1 MNLNYTWCYVRS
13 VDPLSSI
20 PKISKKKLTAILRG
34 PRQAPLSVEFSRQE
48 YWSGLPCPSPD
59 LPDPG
64 IEPRSPVLRPVSRTA
79 GGFLTDWA
87 TYAFFPVIS
96 ERGLCGSLRVWRI
109 YLCRPSSVSAEL
121 SWSFWIKRSLFRHLR
136 LWVSAGRDLTPF
148 RHLSTSPD
156 CPTAIR
162 IVLASSWYY
171 PLHHQG
177 KVSYFLIPW
186 GERQLLSQCPKI
198 ACHSQLLGWRPSRGA
213 QRQQESTAHVSG
225 TPLKHQLRDAAQE
238 DPACSEVFIL
248 FFFQLRIWVSA
259 LIYFLI
265 LFQQKPVN
273 WKWD

>member
-121 SWSFWIKRSLFRHLR
+121 SWSFWIKRSLTLGQCWQGPHTIPSSFHFSGLPH
-136 LWVSAGRDLTPF
+136 SNK
-148 RHLSTSPD
+148 D
-156 CPTAIR
+156 C
-162 IVLASSWYY
+162 
-171 PLHHQG
+171 
-177 KVSYFLIPW
+177 
-186 GERQLLSQCPKI
+186 
-198 ACHSQLLGWRPSRGA
+198 
-213 QRQQESTAHVSG
+213 SG
-225 TPLKHQLRDAAQE
+225 Q
-238 DPACSEVFIL
+238 
-248 FFFQLRIWVSA
+248 
-259 LIYFLI
+259 FLI
-265 LFQQKPVN
+265 LPPPPSGEGQLFFDPLGREATPQSVS
-273 WKWD
+273 